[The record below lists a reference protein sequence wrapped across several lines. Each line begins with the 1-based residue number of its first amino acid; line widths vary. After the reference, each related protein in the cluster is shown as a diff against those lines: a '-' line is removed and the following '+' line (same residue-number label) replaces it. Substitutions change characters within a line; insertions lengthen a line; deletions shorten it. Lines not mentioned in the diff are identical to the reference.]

1 MSLETIKKLNKD
13 LKIRAV
19 EDLEFSQYG
28 KVLSGFDFS
37 ELIKYAQENIE
48 IPKKGNS
55 YSASSEKIEQFE
67 VINKIKDCVYGTLEI
82 EAGECTG
89 QNFGLTGVEY
99 HQGSEVTIAVTDCIL
114 IIGKLQ
120 DMEENTYDSR
130 KAEVFYLEK
139 GQAIE
144 LYGTTL
150 HYTPCKVNEDG
161 FMTIVVL
168 LRGTNSPI
176 EKTTCGILTKKNKYF
191 ITHLSQT
198 EKVKSGAYPGLIGE
212 IIEIKLKK

>member
-1 MSLETIKKLNKD
+1 MSLELIRNLNKD
-13 LKIRAV
+13 LKIREV
-19 EDLEFSQYG
+19 EDLEFNQYG
-28 KVLSGFDFS
+28 KVLSEFDFS
-37 ELIKYAQENIE
+37 ELIKYAEENIE
-48 IPKKGNS
+48 IPKEGNL
-55 YSASSEKIEQFE
+55 YSASVEKIENVE
-67 VINKIKDCVYGTLEI
+67 VIKKLKDCIYGTLEI

-89 QNFGLTGVEY
+89 QNTGLTGVEY

-120 DMEENTYDSR
+120 DMEGNTYDSS
-130 KAEVFYLEK
+130 KTEIFYLKK
-139 GQAIE
+139 GQAVE

-150 HYTPCKVNEDG
+150 HYTPCKVNETG

-176 EKTTCGILTKKNKYF
+176 EKTECDILTKKNKYF

-198 EKVKSGAYPGLIGE
+198 EKVNSGAYPGLIGDL
-212 IIEIKLKK
+212 INIRIK